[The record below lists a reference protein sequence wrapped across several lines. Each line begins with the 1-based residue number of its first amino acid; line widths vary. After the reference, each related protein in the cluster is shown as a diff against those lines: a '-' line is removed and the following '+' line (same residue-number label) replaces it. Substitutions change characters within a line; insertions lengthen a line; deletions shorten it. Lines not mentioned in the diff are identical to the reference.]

1 MRCHI
6 KLFGNKTAGIYFSR
20 LKLERNTNK
29 DDIELNR
36 TTYTKMR
43 DYVARAPQNF
53 ADSIERASQLDSY
66 KNVHTREVII
76 IQ

>member
-36 TTYTKMR
+36 TTYTKMC
-43 DYVARAPQNF
+43 DARAPQNF
-53 ADSIERASQLDSY
+53 ADSVERAIESI
-66 KNVHTREVII
+66 R
-76 IQ
+76 